1 MKNSTFKKEDLEKKI
16 AAYSTMAGAILLSTS
31 PLQSAVHK
39 TVVNQNN
46 LSVYYF
52 DVNNDDTPDFR
63 LRQNSTI
70 NSAYYLSNWK
80 GRGVMG
86 ATVGY
91 SKVMDYG
98 SIIGPSRT
106 FTNGNLFKVSKGSWA
121 GVTDKYLGVRVDVI
135 ATGEEYHYVWVKL
148 SVHANGTF
156 DLKEYAWEDIEDQAI
171 AAGSDVSLPVE
182 LSAFSAAGKGQTVVL
197 EWTTESES
205 DNLGYIL
212 ERRLKDETNWTT
224 VADYKSHSALAG
236 QGTTSNQTKYTFTDK
251 NIVTGNSYVYRL
263 SDVNIQGEVNV
274 CASTSVQLT
283 TLPQQTTLLNSYPN
297 PFNPET
303 TINYQLSDDVDVTL
317 SVIDITGRT
326 ITTIV
331 QNEHQSA
338 GIYDVAW
345 NGNTHNGQPAPSG
358 MYLLMLKAGNTI
370 KTQKVTLL
378 R

>member
-1 MKNSTFKKEDLEKKI
+1 MKNSNLKREDLEKKI
-16 AAYSTMAGAILLSTS
+16 ATYSTMAGAILLSTS

-39 TVVNQNN
+39 TVVNQNG
-46 LSVYYF
+46 LSVYNF
-52 DVNNDDTPDFR
+52 DVNNDGTTDFR
-63 LRQNSTI
+63 LSVNSTM
-70 NSAYYLSNWK
+70 SGMRYLNQWK
-80 GRGVMG
+80 GRGVRG
-86 ATVGY
+86 ATLGY

-98 SIIGPSRT
+98 SMIGPSRT
-106 FTNGNLFKVSKGSWA
+106 FTNGNLFRGTKGSWA
-121 GVTDKYLGVRVDVI
+121 GVTDKYLGIRVDVI

-148 SVHANGTF
+148 SVHADATF

-182 LSAFSAAGKGQTVVL
+182 LSAFSAASKGQTVVL

-205 DNLGYIL
+205 DNMGYIL
-212 ERRLKDETNWTT
+212 ERRLKDGTNWTT

-283 TLPQQTTLLNSYPN
+283 ALPQQTTLLNSYPN

-303 TINYQLSDDVDVTL
+303 TINYQLSENTNVTI
-317 SVIDITGRT
+317 SVFDILGQCVKTLYSGA
-326 ITTIV
+326 
-331 QNEHQSA
+331 QSA
-338 GIYDVAW
+338 GNYQLQW
-345 NGNTHNGQPAPSG
+345 NGTFENGLTATSG
-358 MYLLMLKAGNTI
+358 TYLICMQTEKETL
-370 KTQKVTLL
+370 TQKVMLMK
-378 R
+378 